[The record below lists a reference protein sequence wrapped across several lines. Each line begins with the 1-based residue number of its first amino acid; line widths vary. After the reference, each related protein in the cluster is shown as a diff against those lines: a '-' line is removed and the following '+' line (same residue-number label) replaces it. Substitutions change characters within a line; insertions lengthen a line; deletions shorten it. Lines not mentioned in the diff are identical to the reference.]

1 MIRRMAY
8 DARPDRHAS
17 MADRARTIDVEGTSV
32 KCLEM
37 ADGTRIWL
45 CECAQFQERAARHP
59 EGFCGHTAVAIMRCT
74 EDGSIEVR
82 F

>member
-1 MIRRMAY
+1 MIRCMAY
-8 DARPDRHAS
+8 EARPGRLAS
-17 MADRARTIDVEGTSV
+17 MAVRARTIDVEGTLV
-32 KCLEM
+32 KCFEM

-45 CECAQFQERAARHP
+45 CECAEFQERAARHP
-59 EGFCGHTAVAIMRCT
+59 EGLCAHTAVGITRCI